1 MMALRHPPCYMT
13 TNRCRAMRRCDSW
26 RMTLWNPLPSAFQM
40 RSPDRYHFACD
51 LVIVVLIQS
60 CDVVKLNG
68 NLACGLEVAI
78 RLVIAIVTVVS
89 MVRGVLRFLGLFGS
103 FFASLLEEHF
113 AYLSRRYLNPDA
125 IRREDSSTVPQILL

>member
-1 MMALRHPPCYMT
+1 
-13 TNRCRAMRRCDSW
+13 
-26 RMTLWNPLPSAFQM
+26 M